1 MRRLAALFTVVVS
14 IASWGCSDK
23 TPTNPAALKPTFT
36 AELRPANEVPAIANA
51 ENTGSGTATITF
63 DVTRDAAGN
72 ITNGTAEFTVNLTG
86 FPPNTPFNIAHIHQA
101 PAGTN
106 GSIVFNTTLAAGQV
120 VANAQGAASFT
131 RSGIAPADP
140 AIMQQIVNN
149 PAGFYFNVH
158 STLNP
163 GGVARGQ
170 LVKTAG

>member
-1 MRRLAALFTVVVS
+1 MRRLSAFAVVVS

-36 AELRPANEVPAIANA
+36 ADLRPSNEVPAISNA

-63 DVTRDAAGN
+63 DVTRDGAGN
-72 ITNGTAEFTVNLTG
+72 ITSGTATFVVNLTG
-86 FPPNTPFNIAHIHQA
+86 FPAGTPFNIAHIHQA
-101 PAGTN
+101 AAGAN
-106 GSIVFNTTLAAGQV
+106 GSIVFSTSLVAGEV
-120 VANAQGAASFT
+120 VANAAGTASFT
-131 RSGIAPADP
+131 KTGIAPPDP
-140 AIMQQIVNN
+140 AILQQIVNN

-170 LVKTAG
+170 LVKTGG

>member
-1 MRRLAALFTVVVS
+1 MRRLAVFAVLVS

-36 AELRPANEVPAIANA
+36 ADLRPANEVPPISNA

-63 DVTRDAAGN
+63 DVTRDGAGN
-72 ITNGTAEFTVNLTG
+72 ITSGTATFTVNLTG
-86 FPPNTPFNIAHIHQA
+86 FPAGTPFNIAHIHQA
-101 PAGTN
+101 AAGVN
-106 GSIVFNTTLAAGQV
+106 GSIVFNTTLAASQV
-120 VANAQGAASFT
+120 VANAQGAASFE
-131 RSGIAPADP
+131 RSGVAPADP
-140 AIMQQIVNN
+140 AILQQIVNN

-170 LVKTAG
+170 LVKTGG